1 MLVECVF
8 AGVSILLGFLLQTT
22 VLPMIP
28 FLSSVP
34 NLLLIVTMTFA
45 ILKGRREGMAVGLI
59 SGLLLDVAGGGII
72 GFYGLIY
79 LYIGYLNGLLKRFL
93 TEDLILI
100 PMGLCIMD
108 EILYG
113 IYVFVFH
120 YLVRGKLDFASYLSR
135 SMMPELVITL
145 IFTIFVY
152 GILMYISHE
161 PTTRR
166 RRKRDIKFV

>member
-8 AGVSILLGFLLQTT
+8 AGVSILICFLLQTT
-22 VLPMIP
+22 VLNLIP
-28 FLSSVP
+28 FLTAVP

-72 GFYGLIY
+72 GFYALIY

-100 PMGLCIMD
+100 PLGLCVMD
-108 EILYG
+108 ELMFG

-120 YLVRGKLDFASYLSR
+120 FLVRGKLDFVSYVSS
-135 SMMPELVITL
+135 SMMPELVLTL

-161 PTTRR
+161 MATRR

>member
-28 FLSSVP
+28 FLSYVP

-59 SGLLLDVAGGGII
+59 SGLLLDVADGGII

-135 SMMPELVITL
+135 CMMPELVITL

-161 PTTRR
+161 LTTRR